1 MIIDI
6 KILTKQQFIQMVEL
20 VKLYFNEI
28 EDENLDNDNVI
39 SYINNIEMQLE
50 KYQSLHLL
58 ISVDNNKINGFL
70 LGNTIYNYNNE
81 ECSFILELYVSKE
94 NRLQGIGRKLVEEY
108 ENLSSPVIYLTAN
121 KDAENFYK
129 SLGYIPTSGVDLDNG
144 NNVFKKTR
152 N

>member
-6 KILTKQQFIQMVEL
+6 KVLTKQQFIQMVEL

>member
-6 KILTKQQFIQMVEL
+6 KVLTKQQFIQMVEL

-70 LGNTIYNYNNE
+70 LGNAIYNYNNE

-94 NRLQGIGRKLVEEY
+94 NRLQGIGRKLVEKFE
-108 ENLSSPVIYLTAN
+108 SISKDVIYLTAY

>member
-28 EDENLDNDNVI
+28 ENENLDNDNVI

>member
-28 EDENLDNDNVI
+28 ENENLDNDNVI

-121 KDAENFYK
+121 KNAENFYK

>member
-6 KILTKQQFIQMVEL
+6 KVLTKQQFIQMVEL

-70 LGNTIYNYNNE
+70 LGNAIYNYNQ
-81 ECSFILELYVSKE
+81 K
-94 NRLQGIGRKLVEEY
+94 
-108 ENLSSPVIYLTAN
+108 SS
-121 KDAENFYK
+121 
-129 SLGYIPTSGVDLDNG
+129 
-144 NNVFKKTR
+144 
-152 N
+152 